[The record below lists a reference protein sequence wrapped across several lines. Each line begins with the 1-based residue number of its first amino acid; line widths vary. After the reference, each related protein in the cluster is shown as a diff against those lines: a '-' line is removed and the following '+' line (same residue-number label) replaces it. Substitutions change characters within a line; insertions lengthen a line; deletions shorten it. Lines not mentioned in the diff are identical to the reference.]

1 MDSSAESYWDEM
13 PILFFYVTEPF
24 SVDPRLYLCLDS
36 ANDDPSTPTP
46 AQSTVLFPHKYPM
59 LVPSVQIIELNIGK

>member
-1 MDSSAESYWDEM
+1 MESYWNEM
-13 PILFFYVTEPF
+13 HILFFYVTESF

-36 ANDDPSTPTP
+36 ANDDSVTPTP